1 MKKITIFL
9 LLLILSAATFGQQTN
24 PTPPPTKQD
33 YLKKSKT
40 QKKTAW
46 ILLGGGT
53 VLAITGAAIPSK
65 VTDYG
70 NPLNPYDDKYSNNWS
85 YLIGVGGLAMLCS
98 IPFFIASGK
107 NKRKAMNLS
116 FKNELAPQVMESG
129 FVYRSIPTLNL
140 KINL

>member
-1 MKKITIFL
+1 ML
-9 LLLILSAATFGQQTN
+9 LALSVASFSQQN
-24 PTPPPTKQD
+24 DPAPTLTKQD

-46 ILLGGGT
+46 ILLGGGAALT
-53 VLAITGAAIPSK
+53 ITGAAIPNE

-85 YLIGVGGLAMLCS
+85 ILIGVGALAMLGS

-107 NKRKAMNLS
+107 NKRKAMNVS
-116 FKNELAPQVMESG
+116 FKNELAPQVIESG
-129 FVYRSIPTLNL
+129 FVYRTVPSLNL